1 LPRLVAL
8 LALLVPA
15 VSAVAVVATPTPAAA
30 APVTIT
36 DTRSGPL
43 GPVTVLG
50 DSVLMGAGLFGPT
63 LPTRLVEQGWGPIRF
78 QAGEGYSTGYWDV
91 PASFR
96 ATTYLAQWRAQGWDP
111 GHVIVNLGA
120 NDSGFA
126 GTDVAKAKAAI
137 LHLVDAIGPGRQIW
151 WPKITRFY
159 THLGQQHAWNT
170 ALDQVVA
177 ERPNVHTW
185 DWPAVMASGGY
196 PSSDATHLS
205 PDGYRLRSLVM
216 AQAFTDTFW
225 ARRIGPDA
233 SVPPTA
239 GAASGYL
246 PLGPLRVVDT
256 RRDAPGRLPAGGRL
270 TVDLS
275 ASVPEG
281 TTAVA
286 VQLTAA
292 APTAAGHLSGGPCS
306 GSGGGGRRVSNVNYA
321 AGVSR
326 GAMAVLPVD
335 EAGRLCVTTH
345 AAADVIVDLQGAFVP
360 DGGDL
365 QTFTPLATPNR
376 RLDTRR
382 TGRAE
387 VHRVGVPSGAT
398 AVAVNLTAVGAAR
411 AGHLTAWSCEGPA
424 PRVSNVNFGPGEP
437 VAGAAFVPV
446 GPDGEICVAASTADV
461 DVVVDLTGT
470 FGPGE
475 GLRFVPAVPTRMHDS
490 RTGAGGWAPIHGA
503 DQTLDVRVAPSAAR
517 AVTGTLTIVTP
528 VTAAHLTAHACG
540 ERPPTSN
547 VNVTAGGVLANTV
560 TTGIGTDGRL
570 CLHAPRR
577 THSIFDVTGW
587 WVP

>member
-1 LPRLVAL
+1 VAL

-15 VSAVAVVATPTPAAA
+15 VSAITVVATPEPAAA
-30 APVTIT
+30 APVTI
-36 DTRSGPL
+36 DDPRSGPL
-43 GPVTVLG
+43 GPVTVIG
-50 DSVLMGAGLFGPT
+50 DSVLMGAGLYGPT

-78 QAGEGYSTGYWDV
+78 QAGEGYSTGYWNV

-96 ATTYLAQWRAQGWDP
+96 ATTYLALWRAQGWDP
-111 GHVIVNLGA
+111 PNVIVNLGA

-159 THLGQQHAWNT
+159 TFLGQQNAWNT
-170 ALDQVVA
+170 ALDQVAA

-196 PSSDATHLS
+196 PSHDGTHLS
-205 PDGYRLRSLVM
+205 PDGYRLRSLTM
-216 AQAFTDTFW
+216 AQAFTDTL
-225 ARRIGPDA
+225 ARARKVGPDA
-233 SVPPTA
+233 AVPPTA
-239 GAASGYL
+239 GAASGYV
-246 PLGPLRVVDT
+246 PVGPVRVADT
-256 RRDAPGRLPAGGRL
+256 RRDDPGRLPAGGQL

-275 ASVPEG
+275 DQVPEG

-292 APTAAGHLSGGPCS
+292 APSAAGHLSGGAC
-306 GSGGGGRRVSNVNYA
+306 SGGGGRRVSSVNYA
-321 AGVSR
+321 AGTSR

-335 EAGRLCVTTH
+335 AAGRLCVTTH

-360 DGGDL
+360 TGDDL
-365 QTFTPLATPNR
+365 QTFSPLPTPDR
-376 RLDTRR
+376 RLDSRR
-382 TGRAE
+382 TGRAGL
-387 VHRVGVPSGAT
+387 HRIEVPSGAT

-411 AGHLTAWSCEGPA
+411 AGHLTAWSCEGDA
-424 PRVSNVNFGPGEP
+424 PRVSNVNFGPAEP

-446 GPDGEICVAASTADV
+446 GPEREICVAASTAEV
-461 DVVVDLTGT
+461 DVIVDLTGT
-470 FGPGE
+470 FGPGD

-490 RTGAGGWAPIHGA
+490 RSAAGGWAPIHGT
-503 DQTLDVRVAPSAAR
+503 DQTLDVRVAPTSAR
-517 AVTGTLTIVTP
+517 AVTGTLTIVAP

-540 ERPPTSN
+540 ARPPTSN

-570 CLHAPRR
+570 CIHSPRR

-587 WVP
+587 WIP